1 MGPGG
6 QDSLANR
13 RSDDKQGGGVVDVA
27 RHGLRRRA
35 RPPRMGRRNRLQAME
50 GNSLV
55 NIDVIRAQFPL
66 TERYA
71 FFDNAAV
78 APMCAAAR
86 DAVIRYARESADH
99 GTALRR
105 EWHKRIEAARVTA
118 ARLINANSDE
128 IAFLKNT
135 TEGIAFVAEG
145 LDWHPGDNVV
155 IPEREYPANVYPW
168 MNLAHRGVEVRRLP
182 DRDGR
187 VRLDALPDVCDARTR
202 VVSLSFVQFASG
214 FRTTLAEVGRFCRER
229 GYIFLVDAIQGLGA
243 FPVDV
248 EADGIDFL
256 TADGHKWLMGPEGA
270 AVFFC
275 RAERLDTLRLIEVGA
290 ASVARPHDYLT
301 YDLTLAGT
309 ARRFEA
315 GSLTVG
321 GVFGLAAAMDYLQS
335 LGVAAIARRVLA
347 LTDRLCAGLA
357 ARGWQV
363 VSSRLP
369 GEASGIVVFTHAA
382 HPPAGVVERLR
393 ERGIIVSARAGA
405 VRASPHFYNT
415 VDEIDRLLE
424 ALPA

>member
-1 MGPGG
+1 MEENGH
-6 QDSLANR
+6 
-13 RSDDKQGGGVVDVA
+13 VDLDA
-27 RHGLRRRA
+27 
-35 RPPRMGRRNRLQAME
+35 
-50 GNSLV
+50 
-55 NIDVIRAQFPL
+55 IRAQFPL

-78 APMCAAAR
+78 APMCTAAR
-86 DAVIRYARESADH
+86 DALIRYARESADH
-99 GTALRR
+99 ATALRSAWR
-105 EWHKRIEAARVTA
+105 ERIDAARVTA

-145 LDWHPGDNVV
+145 LDWRPGDNVV

-182 DRDGR
+182 DREGR

-214 FRTTLAEVGRFCRER
+214 FKTTLAEVGRFCRER
-229 GYIFLVDAIQGLGA
+229 DCLFLVDAIQGLGA

-256 TADGHKWLMGPEGA
+256 TADGHKWLTGPEGT

-275 RAERLDTLRLIEVGA
+275 RTERLDTLRLTQVGA
-290 ASVARPHDYLT
+290 ASVAKPHAYLT
-301 YDLTLAGT
+301 YDLTLADT

-315 GSLTVG
+315 GSLNVG
-321 GVFGLAAAMDYLQS
+321 GVFSLAAAMDFLQS
-335 LGVAAIARRVLA
+335 LGMEAITERVLA
-347 LTDRLCAGLA
+347 LTDRLCAGLL
-357 ARGWQV
+357 ARGSQV

-369 GEASGIVVFTHAA
+369 GEASGIVVFTQAA
-382 HPPAGVVERLR
+382 HPPSGVVERLR
-393 ERGIIVSARAGA
+393 ERGIIVSSRAGA